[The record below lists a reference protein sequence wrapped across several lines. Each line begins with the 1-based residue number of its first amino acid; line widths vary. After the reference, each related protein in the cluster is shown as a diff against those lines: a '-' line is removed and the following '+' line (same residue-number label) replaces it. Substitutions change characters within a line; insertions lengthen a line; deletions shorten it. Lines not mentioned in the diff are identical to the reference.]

1 MYSDEKLAANRLA
14 NEHQLLS
21 AVVDSVPHL
30 IVWQD
35 CDLIYRGCNQQFARA
50 MGFASVDDVA
60 GLTMADVPVF
70 AEHSARYAEI
80 DRKIVAT
87 GIPVTRLRETI
98 TRGDGEQR
106 LLSMNR
112 VPLRNGNSAVSG
124 ILIVIEDI
132 TEEEQAAQKV
142 RDDEERWTLALE
154 VNAVGVWD
162 LDLGAGTLVGSRRW
176 AELVPTAA
184 GTSGMKS
191 PLPSDLMHAD
201 ELERF
206 RAEWEALLS
215 GTTSVLETGVQLRI
229 GAIFR
234 HMRLR
239 GRVVRRDSAGRALRI
254 IGTLADIHEAKLMQ
268 LQAANATKL
277 ESIGQLAAGIAHEI
291 NTPTQYVGD
300 NVRFLGQAFTD
311 IGAMLDGLSA
321 LGAGQEEIQKLLHK
335 ADIPYLRE
343 EVPKAISQSL
353 DGIAKIGSIV
363 GAMKEFSHPGQEKTL
378 TDINRTIANA
388 ITVATNEWKYVAEVI
403 TDYDAT
409 MPMVPVIPGEFSQ
422 AILNIVVNAAH
433 AIGDSKAAAGSGKG
447 AIRVQT
453 RHLQDQV
460 EVCISD
466 NGCGMPKH
474 VQERSFDPFFTTK
487 PVGKG
492 TGQGL
497 AIAHNVVVK
506 KHGGTIAIKSEV
518 GQGTMFTIRI
528 PIAIERADEVA
539 A

>member
-1 MYSDEKLAANRLA
+1 
-14 NEHQLLS
+14 
-21 AVVDSVPHL
+21 
-30 IVWQD
+30 
-35 CDLIYRGCNQQFARA
+35 
-50 MGFASVDDVA
+50 
-60 GLTMADVPVF
+60 
-70 AEHSARYAEI
+70 
-80 DRKIVAT
+80 
-87 GIPVTRLRETI
+87 
-98 TRGDGEQR
+98 
-106 LLSMNR
+106 
-112 VPLRNGNSAVSG
+112 
-124 ILIVIEDI
+124 
-132 TEEEQAAQKV
+132 
-142 RDDEERWTLALE
+142 
-154 VNAVGVWD
+154 
-162 LDLGAGTLVGSRRW
+162 
-176 AELVPTAA
+176 
-184 GTSGMKS
+184 MKS

-201 ELERF
+201 ELGRF
-206 RAEWEALLS
+206 RTEWEALLS
-215 GTTSVLETGVQLRI
+215 GTTSALETGVQLRV

-254 IGTLADIHEAKLMQ
+254 IGTLVDIHEARLMQ

-321 LGAGQEEIQKLLHK
+321 MGAGHEEFQKLLNK

-343 EVPKAISQSL
+343 EIPKAISQSL

-433 AIGDSKAAAGSGKG
+433 AIGDTSAAAGTGKG

-453 RHLQDQV
+453 RNLQDQV

-474 VQERSFDPFFTTK
+474 VQERIFDPFFTTK

-528 PIAIERADEVA
+528 PMAIERADEVA